1 MPSVDVAS
9 DRSGVIPS
17 RHPDRSRGSSAP
29 AQRAYHH
36 GDAWLLLFAGAL
48 FLTFGFGGGTP
59 STGWLIGKFLL
70 LGVLLTSLLAELASQ
85 RQDRR
90 RRDH

>member
-1 MPSVDVAS
+1 MLSVGAGF
-9 DRSGVIPS
+9 RRLRPFG
-17 RHPDRSRGSSAP
+17 RM
-29 AQRAYHH
+29 
-36 GDAWLLLFAGAL
+36 WLLLFAGAL

-59 STGWLIGKFLL
+59 NSAGWLIAKFLL

-85 RQDRR
+85 LQDRR